1 MIFSADNHLGKHYA
15 RMTPEQLGARRRRLR
30 EAWAETV
37 SFALQNDAAV
47 YLHGGDLF
55 DTASPRTAEL
65 VWVARQFE
73 RLRDAGVHIYA
84 IGGNHDVPRS
94 TSEGA
99 TPLRIFHE
107 LRVAHVFTRPSEV
120 EWEIVEA
127 DGVRLAIG
135 GLAPDPTLGYGDDPL
150 DGVEGLSPPPG
161 VDHAIL
167 MMHYGVEGTMM
178 DDVNEA
184 IISKGRIA
192 ALAPI
197 DLLLVGHVHERSV
210 QTVGEVK
217 VAFSGPTERMT
228 FGEHAVKPGF
238 IEVRADRDRLE
249 VKYHDIAG
257 QPMHRNTVRTTD
269 LPPEE
274 PTEHLLDYV
283 RAYSREGQLF
293 QLRLEGPMSMAAF
306 RDIRWWDVR
315 NLGNSLNF
323 YFDLD
328 RHGVYLVR
336 EDNLPMGLGGERVSP
351 TGEIET
357 VASLLLA
364 ETEDADEQSLIREA
378 RDMVLRRYGGDS

>member
-15 RMTPEQLGARRRRLR
+15 RMTPEQLATRRRRLR
-30 EAWAETV
+30 EAWAQTID
-37 SFALQNDAAV
+37 FALQNDAAV

-55 DTASPRTAEL
+55 ETASPRSAEL
-65 VWVARQFE
+65 VWVARQFQ
-73 RLRDAGVHIYA
+73 RLREAGMQIFA

-107 LRVAHVFTRPSEV
+107 LRAAYVFTHPREV
-120 EWEIVEA
+120 MWEIVVV

-150 DGVEGLSPPPG
+150 EGVDGLTPPPD

-184 IISKGRIA
+184 IISKQRIA
-192 ALAPI
+192 ALAGVN
-197 DLLLVGHVHERSV
+197 LLLVGHVHERSDQV
-210 QTVGEVK
+210 IGDVK

-228 FGEHAVKPGF
+228 FGEYSVKPGF
-238 IEVRADRDRLE
+238 IEVRADGRRLD

-257 QPMHRNTVRTTD
+257 QAMYRDTLRTTD
-269 LPPEE
+269 LPDDE
-274 PTEHLLDYV
+274 PTERLLDYV
-283 RAYSREGQLF
+283 RVNSREGQLF
-293 QLRLEGPMSMAAF
+293 QLRIEGPMTMSAF
-306 RDIRWWDVR
+306 RRVRWWDVR

-336 EDNLPMGLGGERVSP
+336 EDNLPLGVGGERVSP

-357 VASLLLA
+357 VASLLLG
-364 ETEDADEQSLIREA
+364 ETEDPDEQALIREA
-378 RDMVLRRYGGDS
+378 RDLVLRRYGGDS

>member
-1 MIFSADNHLGKHYA
+1 
-15 RMTPEQLGARRRRLR
+15 MTPEQLGARRRRLR

-37 SFALQNDAAV
+37 SFALQNEATV

-65 VWVARQFE
+65 VWVARQFQ
-73 RLRDAGVHIYA
+73 RLREAGVGVYA

-107 LRVAHVFTRPSEV
+107 LRVAHVFTRPHDV

-150 DGVEGLSPPPG
+150 DNVEGLTPPSG

-167 MMHYGVEGTMM
+167 MMHYGVEGTML

-184 IISKGRIA
+184 IISKERIA

-210 QTVGEVK
+210 QTIGDVK

-228 FGEHAVKPGF
+228 FGEYRVKPGF
-238 IEVRADRDRLE
+238 IEVRAERDRLD
-249 VKYHDIAG
+249 VKYHDITA
-257 QPMHRNTVRTTD
+257 QAMHRDTIRTTD
-269 LPPEE
+269 LPAEQ
-274 PTEHLLDYV
+274 PTEHLMDYV

-293 QLRLEGPMSMAAF
+293 QLRLEGPMTMAAF
-306 RDIRWWDVR
+306 RTVRWWDVR
-315 NLGNSLNF
+315 NLGSSLNF

-336 EDNLPMGLGGERVSP
+336 EDNLPMGVGGERVSP

-364 ETEDADEQSLIREA
+364 DTEDADEQDLIREA
-378 RDMVLRRYGGDS
+378 RDLVLRRYGGES

>member
-1 MIFSADNHLGKHYA
+1 
-15 RMTPEQLGARRRRLR
+15 MTPEQLATRRRRLR
-30 EAWAETV
+30 EAWAQTID
-37 SFALQNDAAV
+37 FALQNDAAV

-55 DTASPRTAEL
+55 DTAGPRSAEL

-73 RLRDAGVHIYA
+73 RLREANIQIFA

-94 TSEGA
+94 MSEGA

-107 LRVAHVFTRPSEV
+107 LRTAYVFTHPREV
-120 EWEIVEA
+120 MWETIEV

-150 DGVEGLSPPPG
+150 EGVEGLAPPPD

-184 IISKGRIA
+184 IISKQRIA
-192 ALAPI
+192 ALAGV

-210 QTVGEVK
+210 QTIGDVK

-228 FGEHAVKPGF
+228 FGEYSVKPGF
-238 IEVRADRDRLE
+238 IEVRVDRGRLE
-249 VKYHDIAG
+249 VKHHDIAG
-257 QPMHRNTVRTTD
+257 QAMHRDTLRTTD
-269 LPPEE
+269 LPVEQ

-293 QLRLEGPMSMAAF
+293 QLRLEGPMTMSAF
-306 RDIRWWDVR
+306 RRVRWWDIR

-336 EDNLPMGLGGERVSP
+336 EDNFPMGLGGERVSP

-357 VASLLLA
+357 VATMLLG
-364 ETEDADEQSLIREA
+364 ETDDPDEQALIREA
-378 RDMVLRRYGGDS
+378 RDLVLRRYGGDS

>member
-1 MIFSADNHLGKHYA
+1 
-15 RMTPEQLGARRRRLR
+15 MTPEQLATRRRRLR
-30 EAWAETV
+30 EAWAQTID
-37 SFALQNDAAV
+37 FALQNDAAV

-55 DTASPRTAEL
+55 DTASPRSAEL
-65 VWVARQFE
+65 VWVARQFQ
-73 RLRDAGVHIYA
+73 RLRDASIQVFA

-94 TSEGA
+94 MSEGA

-107 LRVAHVFTRPSEV
+107 LRAAYVFTHSHEV
-120 EWEIVEA
+120 MWEIVEV

-150 DGVEGLSPPPG
+150 DGVEGLTPPPD

-184 IISKGRIA
+184 IISKARIA
-192 ALAPI
+192 ALAGV
-197 DLLLVGHVHERSV
+197 DLLLVGHVHERDE
-210 QTVGEVK
+210 QTIGDVK
-217 VAFSGPTERMT
+217 VTFSGPTERMT
-228 FGEHAVKPGF
+228 FGEYNVKPGF
-238 IEVRADRDRLE
+238 IEVRADRNRLE

-257 QPMHRNTVRTTD
+257 QAMYRDTLRTTD
-269 LPPEE
+269 LPTEE
-274 PTEHLLDYV
+274 PTERLLDYV

-293 QLRLEGPMSMAAF
+293 QLRLEGPMTMSAF
-306 RDIRWWDVR
+306 RRVRWWDVR

-336 EDNLPMGLGGERVSP
+336 EDNLPLGVGGERVSP
-351 TGEIET
+351 TGEIEM
-357 VASLLLA
+357 VASMLLG
-364 ETEDADEQSLIREA
+364 ETDDPDEQALIREA
-378 RDMVLRRYGGDS
+378 RDLVLRRYGGDS